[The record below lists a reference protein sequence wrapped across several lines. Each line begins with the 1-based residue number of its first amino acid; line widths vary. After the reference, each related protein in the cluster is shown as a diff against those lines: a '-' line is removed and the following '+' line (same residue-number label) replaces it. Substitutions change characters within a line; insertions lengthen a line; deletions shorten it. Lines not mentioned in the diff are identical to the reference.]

1 MADRKPRL
9 KVEEGPEGTA
19 PTAPEGAREAAAD
32 VRPAQAAPATGAAE
46 AAGGG
51 APASGGAPAPG
62 DGRSHAGATRAVGAW
77 LSRTF
82 PGHENAVLF
91 GFVGFLVAI
100 LIFII
105 GFWRTLFVTLVV
117 VAFVAVG
124 QCLDGD
130 PKILRALKRALGD
143 GRD

>member
-1 MADRKPRL
+1 MAESDKSPKP
-9 KVEEGPEGTA
+9 KVELGAA
-19 PTAPEGAREAAAD
+19 PKAT
-32 VRPAQAAPATGAAE
+32 PATGRGNAGDAGGKDGTAKGSQPSDASSAGSA
-46 AAGGG
+46 AAGFSRVS
-51 APASGGAPAPG
+51 AW
-62 DGRSHAGATRAVGAW
+62 VGK
-77 LSRTF
+77 TF

-91 GFVGFLVAI
+91 GFVGFLVAV

-105 GFWRTLFVTLVV
+105 GFWRTLFIALVV

>member
-9 KVEEGPEGTA
+9 KVEEGDEPTSFSSQDGAREAGGEDGREGQGAGGA
-19 PTAPEGAREAAAD
+19 PAGAPGDGPRAGGDASPEGARS
-32 VRPAQAAPATGAAE
+32 V
-46 AAGGG
+46 
-51 APASGGAPAPG
+51 
-62 DGRSHAGATRAVGAW
+62 AGATRAVGAW
-77 LSRTF
+77 LTRTF

-91 GFVGFLVAI
+91 GFVGFLVAV

-105 GFWRTLFVTLVV
+105 GFWRTLFIALVV